1 MNIKVLGL
9 CAGRH
14 ELPADVEGYIFDK
27 IEDVTDL
34 KAINAQVH
42 LSLKNIPNN
51 TLLRVYVT
59 GLSVALVAVINYCT
73 RNLIPL
79 ELMHFNYTTGEYY
92 CQDTNTDMWYTYLHE
107 GDYV

>member
-9 CAGRH
+9 CADRH
-14 ELPADVEGYIFDK
+14 ELPAEVEGYIFDK
-27 IEDVTDL
+27 IEDVTNL

-42 LSLKNIPNN
+42 A
-51 TLLRVYVT
+51 LLRVYVT
-59 GLSVALVAVINYCT
+59 GLSVALVAVINYCI

-79 ELMHFNYTTGEYY
+79 ELMHFNSATGEYY
-92 CQDTNTDMWYTYLHE
+92 CQDTNADMWYTYLHE